1 MVEKTMRVDEEQANG
16 GAAGESFAVS
26 GNIIDAVA
34 GRIFPG
40 TITVKNGRIGSIEET
55 PGVNYDTWL
64 CPGFV
69 DAHVHVE
76 SSLLAPVE
84 FGRAAACHGTVA
96 SVSDP
101 HEIANVLGI
110 RGVEWM
116 LENASHTPFK
126 IFFGAPSCVPATPFE
141 TAGAQ
146 FTATEVDQLLAREDI
161 HYLSEVMNFPAVIG
175 GDPAISAIIDCA
187 RKRGKPIDGHAPGV
201 VGDALVT
208 YAKAGIQT
216 DHECSTARE
225 ARERIALGMKVAVRE
240 GSAAR
245 NFEALLPVLLESPE
259 SCFFCSDDAHPDV
272 LTAGST
278 NVSVARAVAAG
289 LDVMAAVRVASI
301 QPISHYRL
309 PVGCLQVNDPAD
321 FIELPNLTDFRPS
334 RVWIDGIL
342 AAQDGKPLL
351 GSHPCTPENRWAQR
365 VLSAK
370 DFTLTPDSTAA
381 KKVIIAIDGQLLTDQ
396 ADHTPAANCTSV
408 EADTDS
414 DCLKIAVVNR
424 YHDAPVSVGLIRG
437 FGLHAS
443 ALASSVAHDSH
454 NVVVVGT
461 SDELMA
467 KAANAVLAAEG
478 GLAAVS
484 GDDAIVLPLPI
495 AGLMGTGDAWQA
507 AKAFNQLTAFAH
519 ADGCKLKSPLMTLSF
534 MALLVIPSLKISDKG
549 LFDVGKFQFV

>member
-1 MVEKTMRVDEEQANG
+1 MSTPQQPAFE
-16 GAAGESFAVS
+16 VS
-26 GNIIDAVA
+26 GNIIDPVA

-40 TITVKNGRIGSIEET
+40 TVTVKNGRIAAIEEHPPQAGESYT
-55 PGVNYDTWL
+55 TWL

-96 SVSDP
+96 TVSDP

-116 LENASHTPFK
+116 LENAGHTPFK

-141 TAGAQ
+141 TAGAH
-146 FTATEVDQLLAREDI
+146 FTAAEVGQLLARDDV

-175 GDPAISAIIDCA
+175 GDPAIAAIIERA
-187 RKRGKPIDGHAPGV
+187 KQHGKPIDGHAPGV
-201 VGDALVT
+201 VGDDLVA

-245 NFEALLPVLLESPE
+245 NFEALLPVLLESPQ

-272 LTAGST
+272 LTNGSV
-278 NVSVARAVAAG
+278 NQSVARAVAAG
-289 LDVMAAVRVASI
+289 LDVIAAIRVASS
-301 QPISHYRL
+301 QPIDHYRL
-309 PVGCLQVNDPAD
+309 PVGKLQVGDPAD
-321 FIELPNLTDFRPS
+321 MIELPNLTDFHPN
-334 RVWIDGIL
+334 RVWINGIAAAKDG
-342 AAQDGKPLL
+342 QPLL
-351 GSHPCTPENRWAQR
+351 DSYPCKPENRWAKR
-365 VLSAK
+365 TLTAA
-370 DFTLTPDSTAA
+370 DFTLPRTAVA
-381 KKVIIAIDGQLLTDQ
+381 ATKVIVAIDGQLLTDQ
-396 ADHTPAANCTSV
+396 FDYSPPADQPDVTASV
-408 EADTDS
+408 ADDI
-414 DCLKIAVVNR
+414 LKIAVINR
-424 YHDAPVSVGLIRG
+424 YQQAPVSVGLIQG
-437 FGLHAS
+437 FGLRAS

-461 SDELMA
+461 SDQLMA
-467 KAANAVLAAEG
+467 KAANAVMEAEG

-484 GDDAIVLPLPI
+484 ASDAVTLPLPV
-495 AGLMGTGDAWQA
+495 AGLMGTTDAWQA
-507 AKAFNQLTAFAH
+507 ADLFNQLTAFAH
-519 ADGCKLKSPLMTLSF
+519 ADGCSLKSPLMTLSF
-534 MALLVIPSLKISDKG
+534 MALLVIPSLKIGDRG
-549 LFDVGKFQFV
+549 LFDVNRFALL